1 MFPLL
6 PPPFAPPALTGLAPA
21 PPWPGLRPC
30 LQGHEGKFSLYV
42 HATPGFEYNRSEP
55 GAALFADRLL
65 PHPARVEWGQM
76 SVVDAE
82 RRLMA
87 AALLDPRN
95 ERFVLLSES
104 CLPLRPFQ
112 FVQRYLLGSS
122 RSFLDMFPD
131 DQWRYRWEMAAE
143 GVPAEA
149 WRKGTQWCAL
159 TREHAALFVADQWVF
174 DVFERHCVTEYNEAG
189 GFGRFCAGDEHYK
202 QTLLVLHGRE
212 AEAERRQVTWANW
225 RPLGRAHPKLYAVQ
239 EVDEALVR
247 ELQGMRAAPHPAEEV
262 PCGEWDDPETGEPGA
277 PRPCWLFARKFTPR
291 GADRILTFSREVI
304 GF

>member
-1 MFPLL
+1 M
-6 PPPFAPPALTGLAPA
+6 
-21 PPWPGLRPC
+21 
-30 LQGHEGKFSLYV
+30 
-42 HATPGFEYNRSEP
+42 HAAPGFAFNASEP

-87 AALLDPRN
+87 AALLDPLN
-95 ERFVLLSES
+95 QRFVLLSES
-104 CLPLRPFQ
+104 CVPLRGFPF
-112 FVQRYLLGSS
+112 VRRYLLSAS
-122 RSFLDMFPD
+122 RSFLDVFPD
-131 DQWRYRWEMAAE
+131 DQWRYRGEMHAE
-143 GVPAEA
+143 GIPGDA

-159 TREHAALFVADQWVF
+159 TREHVSLFAADQWVF
-174 DVFERHCVTEYNEAG
+174 DSFERHCFTEYNEG
-189 GFGRFCAGDEHYK
+189 GGYARFCAADEHYK

-239 EVDEALVR
+239 EVDEGLIR
-247 ELQGMRAAPHPAEEV
+247 ELQGMTAAPHPAEEV
-262 PCGEWDDPETGEPGA
+262 PCGTWADPDSGHEA

-291 GADRILTFSREVI
+291 GAERILTFGEELL